1 MQQDICLGV
10 YRYGYVF
17 VYMRLSVGLCVFFC
31 IYVPVFAYAFYDFNV
46 FCDFRAFYLSARV
59 QVSFCL
65 YHVGSPNV
73 TFYTPALQSTS
84 CMHPASRRDGGS
96 WMFVCV
102 PSPCPS
108 HIGAHPV

>member
-46 FCDFRAFYLSARV
+46 FYDFRAFYLSAQV
-59 QVSFCL
+59 QFFLFVACRKPERYFL
-65 YHVGSPNV
+65 YTG
-73 TFYTPALQSTS
+73 TS
-84 CMHPASRRDGGS
+84 KYIVYASS
-96 WMFVCV
+96 I
-102 PSPCPS
+102 P
-108 HIGAHPV
+108 